1 MAIEAFPIKEQS
13 GLSKEDL
20 SNMQPVEQTFDKLS
34 KMTMI
39 AQSGVSAQKSNLAN
53 NIRKSIV
60 DFFQAKEK
68 ADMIKDPKAM
78 DKCIKNFADDL
89 ANLIAEVISAQA
101 ITVTTTVNTVVAG
114 SATPTGVVSGT
125 GTGTGTALPNQVTST

>member
-1 MAIEAFPIKEQS
+1 MATEVFPLKEQN

-34 KMTMI
+34 KIPMV
-39 AQSGVSAQKSNLAN
+39 AQSGVSTQKSNLAN

-60 DFFQAKEK
+60 DYFQAKEK
-68 ADMIKDPKAM
+68 ADMVKDQKAM

-89 ANLIAEVISAQA
+89 ANLFTEVISAQA
-101 ITVTTTVNTVVAG
+101 ITVTTTVNTVVVG
-114 SATPTGVVSGT
+114 SATPAGVVSGK
-125 GTGTGTALPNQVTST
+125 GTGTGTALPNQVTSK

>member
-1 MAIEAFPIKEQS
+1 MATEVFPLKEQN

-20 SNMQPVEQTFDKLS
+20 SNMQPVEQTFAKLS
-34 KMTMI
+34 KIPMV
-39 AQSGVSAQKSNLAN
+39 AQSGVSTQKSNLAN

-60 DFFQAKEK
+60 DYFQAKEK
-68 ADMIKDPKAM
+68 ADMVKDPKAM

-89 ANLIAEVISAQA
+89 ANLFAEVISAQA
-101 ITVTTTVNTVVAG
+101 ITVTTNVNTVVVG
-114 SATPTGVVSGT
+114 SATPAGVVSGK

>member
-1 MAIEAFPIKEQS
+1 MATEVFPLKEQN

-20 SNMQPVEQTFDKLS
+20 SNMQPVEQTFAKLS
-34 KMTMI
+34 KIPMV
-39 AQSGVSAQKSNLAN
+39 AQSGVSTQKSNLAN

-60 DFFQAKEK
+60 DYFQAKEK
-68 ADMIKDPKAM
+68 ADMVKDPKAM

-89 ANLIAEVISAQA
+89 ANLFAEVISAQA
-101 ITVTTTVNTVVAG
+101 ITVTTTVNTVVVG
-114 SATPTGVVSGT
+114 SATPAGVVSGT